1 MVTSTKRMLVLI
13 CSVMLAFVSAQ
24 SLRGA
29 VVKDPASRELLTFA
43 SMPGSGS
50 GTDCEDGSN
59 VPVSYTD
66 TGSSET
72 DCENGS
78 RVPVSYATGGSSSN
92 ETDCENGSRV
102 PVSYSLEGSDCENG
116 SNVPVRY

>member
-1 MVTSTKRMLVLI
+1 MLTPTKRISVLL
-13 CSVMLAFVSAQ
+13 CSVILALASAQ
-24 SLRGA
+24 SLKGA
-29 VVKDPASRELLTFA
+29 VVEPPAPRELLTFA
-43 SMPGSGS
+43 SMPGSS
-50 GTDCEDGSN
+50 ETDCENGSGA
-59 VPVSYTD
+59 PVSYSD

-78 RVPVSYATGGSSSN
+78 NVPVSYAAGGSSSN
-92 ETDCENGSRV
+92 ETDCENGLGV